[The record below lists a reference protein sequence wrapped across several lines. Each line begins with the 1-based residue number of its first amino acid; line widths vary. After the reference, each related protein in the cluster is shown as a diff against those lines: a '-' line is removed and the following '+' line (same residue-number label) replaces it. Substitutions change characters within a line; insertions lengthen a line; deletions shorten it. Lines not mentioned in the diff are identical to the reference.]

1 MHQYEPQ
8 DVAEARLEGHRLL
21 PLATALLDSDGRI
34 LHWSEDAEK
43 LVGYPA
49 SEAVGRFAARLLL
62 DKEQWPQV
70 LSLFGS
76 ITSGRGWSGTFPVRR
91 RDGRYV
97 ELEFHAYPV
106 VGPEGRLFVLATA
119 SEVAALRRVEQN
131 LAILD
136 GFFNQSPIGLAV
148 YDTDLR
154 FIRINAAL
162 ARMNGLTPEQH
173 LDGRLSEVLPGLNA
187 KEIEE
192 VMQRVLTTGEPVVDA
207 RSYGRTPG
215 DPEHDR
221 AWSASYFRLEAP
233 SGQILGVC
241 SSIIDVTERF
251 KAEAQAEQAQ
261 QRLSLLAEAGARI
274 GATLDLRRAAREL
287 SEAMVPQLADVC
299 TVHVLDRLVGGMD
312 PEPVG
317 AAESVYVRRL
327 ALAASHP
334 DFPAADL
341 PTEGV
346 YRIPPGSPY
355 EQAMAGRRTVIVPP
369 GELPPLTDARADRVL
384 DYLTHRAQP
393 VRVTP
398 LVARATVLGVVIYG
412 RSDDRE
418 PFDAQDSTFGDELI
432 SRAAASIDNA
442 RLYLREHEN
451 LMERQAALREANAA
465 REQLSLINE
474 ASSRIGSTLDL
485 QRTAEE
491 LVEVV
496 IPRFADF
503 VTVDL
508 LEPVLSGEEPGRMPD
523 DEALVLRAVAV
534 GEAGVSGLTDVADAV
549 GEISRFDTRK
559 LYAQALRRGRSV
571 LVPEVD
577 EESLSA
583 IVSSQDR
590 VAPGL
595 AAGVHSYLMVPVRA
609 RGAVLGGVEFVRTRN
624 PQPFTAAD
632 MALAEELVARAAVS
646 IDNARLYRRERETA
660 LTLQRSLLPQE
671 TRHTLGMEIAHR
683 YLPSSVGSEVGG
695 DWFDVVP
702 LSCGRVALVVGDVM
716 GHGIRAAA
724 TMGQLRTV
732 ARTLA
737 TLEMQP
743 DQVLTRLDETAS
755 GIGEAQ
761 FATCVCA
768 VYDPVDRSCTIA
780 CAGHLP
786 PVVVDPDGGTRPVDL
801 PAGVP
806 LGVGGVDFETVE
818 ITIPEGGILA
828 LYTDGLIERRGQD
841 IDEGLELL
849 CRTLTDRGR
858 GLEESCDAVLAA
870 LVPEGSEDDIAVIM
884 ARVLPV
890 PEDKIATLP
899 LAEDAALAGEARR
912 FTRSTLE
919 SWGLGSLGELTELLV
934 SELVT
939 NALRHA
945 GPPRQLRLFQ
955 DRTLTV
961 EVADTSRQ
969 IPLLRPAGEED
980 VESGR
985 GMRLVDELAHRWG
998 SRMTRHGKVVWFEL
1012 ELPMGAAV

>member
-1 MHQYEPQ
+1 MHRYESQ
-8 DVAEARLEGHRLL
+8 DAAGARLEGHRLL
-21 PLATALLDSDGRI
+21 PLATALLDADGRI

-62 DKEQWPQV
+62 DRRWWPQV
-70 LSLFGS
+70 LPVFDS
-76 ITSGRGWSGTFPVRR
+76 ITSGRGWSGTFPVRH
-91 RDGRYV
+91 RDGHNV
-97 ELEFHAYPV
+97 ELEFHTYPIT
-106 VGPEGRLFVLATA
+106 GPQGQRFVLATA

-131 LAILD
+131 LAVLN
-136 GFFNQSPIGLAV
+136 GFFSQSPIGLAV

-154 FIRINAAL
+154 FIRINDAL
-162 ARMNGLTPEQH
+162 ARMNGLSAEQH
-173 LDGRLSEVLPGLNA
+173 IGGRLSEVLPGINA
-187 KEIEE
+187 NEIEE
-192 VMQRVLTTGEPVVDA
+192 LMRRVLETGEPVVDA
-207 RSYGRTPG
+207 RSHGRTPG

-233 SGQILGVC
+233 SGQVLGV
-241 SSIIDVTERF
+241 SSSLIDVTERYQ
-251 KAEAQAEQAQ
+251 AEAQAEEAQ

-299 TVHVLDRLVGGMD
+299 AVHVLDRLVGGMD

-327 ALAASHP
+327 AIASTRR
-334 DFPAADL
+334 DFPVADL

-355 EQAMAGRRTVIVPP
+355 EQAMAGRRTVIVPGP
-369 GELPPLTDARADRVL
+369 ELPPLTDVRADRVNA
-384 DYLTHRAQP
+384 YLARQSQP
-393 VRVTP
+393 VRVAP

-412 RSDDRE
+412 RSLDRE
-418 PFDAQDSTFGDELI
+418 PFDTQDSTFGDELI

-465 REQLSLINE
+465 REQLAMINE
-474 ASSRIGSTLDL
+474 ASSRVGSTLDM

-496 IPRFADF
+496 VPRFADF
-503 VTVDL
+503 ATVDL
-508 LEPVLSGEEPGRMPD
+508 LEPVLSGEEPDTLRG
-523 DEALVLRAVAV
+523 EQALELRAVAV
-534 GEAGVSGLTDVADAV
+534 GEAGDSGLTGVADAV
-549 GEISRFDTRK
+549 GEVSRFESRK
-559 LYAQALRRGRSV
+559 LYAKALRRGRSV

-595 AAGVHSYLMVPVRA
+595 AAGIHSYLMVPVLA

-624 PQPFTAAD
+624 PDPFGPAD
-632 MALAEELVARAAVS
+632 TALAEELVARAAVS

-755 GIGEAQ
+755 GIGDGQ

-768 VYDPVDRSCTIA
+768 VYDPVDRSCTLA

-786 PVVVDPDGGTRPVDL
+786 PVVVGPDGGTRPVDL

-806 LGVGGVDFETVE
+806 LGVGGVDFDSVE
-818 ITIPEGGILA
+818 ITIPEGGILV

-849 CRTLTDRGR
+849 CRTLADRGR
-858 GLEESCDAVLAA
+858 DLEESCDAVLAA
-870 LVPEGSEDDIAVIM
+870 LVPERSEDDIAVIM

-890 PEDKIATLP
+890 PVDKIATLP
-899 LAEDAALAGEARR
+899 LADDAVLAGEARR
-912 FTRSTLE
+912 FTRSTLQ
-919 SWGLGSLGELTELLV
+919 SWGLASLAEITELLV

-969 IPLLRPAGEED
+969 IPLLRPTEED
-980 VESGR
+980 VETGR
-985 GMRLVDELAHRWG
+985 GMRLVNELAHRWG
-998 SRMTRHGKVVWFEL
+998 SRMTRHGKVVWFEV
-1012 ELPMGAAV
+1012 ELPLGAPG